1 VCGIVAHVGSRDC
14 VPILLEG
21 LAQLEYR
28 GYDSAG
34 LAVVNRSG
42 GLRVHKAKTRVAELG
57 SSLPARFKGGPGIG
71 HTRWATHGEPN
82 DINAHPHVVGPVAVV
97 HNGIIENADELRAK
111 LIAEGA
117 EFVSETDSEVLAHLI
132 ARAGGYLPGP
142 GGTEDGAEYAA
153 DPLDENGTAANARAA
168 KASAA
173 DASAADANAANANA
187 ANANAASAS
196 AANASA
202 ANGTAG
208 GGSRGNSA
216 QAGGTAGGTGRR
228 GSARNGDGTD
238 RDPGTGGGLEE
249 AVRQALTSVVGTYG
263 IAVLDARYP
272 DRIVAA
278 RNGSPVVLGI
288 GDKEMFVAS
297 DVAALV
303 RYTRQVVHLDD
314 GEVATVRADGFHTS
328 TLDARTTTHEPS
340 LIEADLHSYSAD
352 GYTHFMRKEIHEQP
366 RTVERALRGRLEER
380 FHTAHL
386 GGLNIDARQARAIR
400 RVKILGCGSAYY
412 AGQVG
417 AQLIEELARIPADAE
432 AASEFRYRNPVVEAD
447 TLYIAVS
454 QSGETHDTLAAV
466 RELKRKGGRVIG
478 VVNAV
483 GSAIA
488 RECEGGV
495 YLHAGPEISVTST
508 KTFTATCVV
517 FSLLALHLGRIHDL
531 SPADGA
537 RVIAGLHALPGQ
549 VSEVLAQEERIADL
563 AKDLTGYH
571 GMFFV
576 GRVRGWP
583 IAREGAQKL
592 KEVSY
597 LHAEAYPASELKHGP
612 LALVGPDLPTVA
624 VVPDD
629 ELRDKN
635 ISTLGEVK
643 ARRGR
648 ILAVGHGTLDPRLA
662 DDMVEVPKNEPELDP
677 ILLSVPLQLLA
688 YHAAV
693 TLGNDVDKP
702 RNLAKSVTVE

>member
-1 VCGIVAHVGSRDC
+1 
-14 VPILLEG
+14 
-21 LAQLEYR
+21 
-28 GYDSAG
+28 
-34 LAVVNRSG
+34 
-42 GLRVHKAKTRVAELG
+42 
-57 SSLPARFKGGPGIG
+57 
-71 HTRWATHGEPN
+71 
-82 DINAHPHVVGPVAVV
+82 VAVV

-132 ARAGGYLPGP
+132 ARAGGVVPGP
-142 GGTEDGAEYAA
+142 GGTAGGATPENGAPDGAAWNGA
-153 DPLDENGTAANARAA
+153 SDPETEPSGVI
-168 KASAA
+168 
-173 DASAADANAANANA
+173 
-187 ANANAASAS
+187 
-196 AANASA
+196 
-202 ANGTAG
+202 
-208 GGSRGNSA
+208 
-216 QAGGTAGGTGRR
+216 
-228 GSARNGDGTD
+228 D
-238 RDPGTGGGLEE
+238 RGGGLEA

-297 DVAALV
+297 DLAALV

-314 GEVATVRADGFHTS
+314 GEVATVRADGFRTA
-328 TLDARTTTHEPS
+328 TLDARATTHEPS
-340 LIEADLHSYSAD
+340 LIEADLGSYRAD
-352 GYTHFMRKEIHEQP
+352 GYAHFMRKEIHEQP
-366 RTVERALRGRLEER
+366 RTTERALRGRIEER

-386 GGLNIDARQARAIR
+386 GGLNIDAREARAIR

-432 AASEFRYRNPVVEAD
+432 PASEFRYRNPVVEAD
-447 TLYIAVS
+447 SLYIAVS
-454 QSGETHDTLAAV
+454 QSGETYDTLAAV

-517 FSLLALHLGRIHDL
+517 FALLALHLGRIHDL
-531 SPADGA
+531 SPADGR

-549 VSEVLAQEERIADL
+549 VTRILGEEERIAEI
-563 AKDLTGYH
+563 AKDLTGYP

-612 LALVGPDLPTVA
+612 LALVGPALPTVA
-624 VVPDD
+624 VVPED

-635 ISTLGEVK
+635 ISTLGEIR

-648 ILAVGHGTLDPRLA
+648 ILVVGHGTLDTRLA
-662 DDMVEVPKNEPELDP
+662 DDVIEVPKNEPELDP

-693 TLGNDVDKP
+693 ALGNDVDKP